1 MHYTVKWRELI
12 IKDSDDESADSGW
25 SGVWDWPLNEFV
37 VVLLFSLFIALVLD
51 MSIIV
56 FSTL

>member
-1 MHYTVKWRELI
+1 MKVQTVGDLV
-12 IKDSDDESADSGW
+12 SGI
-25 SGVWDWPLNEFV
+25 GLEKGPLNEFV